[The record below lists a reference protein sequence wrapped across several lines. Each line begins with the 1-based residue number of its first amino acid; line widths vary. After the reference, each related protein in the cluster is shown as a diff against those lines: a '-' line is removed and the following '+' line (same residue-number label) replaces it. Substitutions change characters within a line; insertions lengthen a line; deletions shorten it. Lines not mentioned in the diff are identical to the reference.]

1 MAQDHAPTSPPDSPG
16 GSPASRS
23 LRREAS
29 RHSIISGK
37 SGRQSR
43 VDAHGNVIE
52 KGKKV
57 HHCAFPD
64 DKDPAQSV
72 TETFEVTA
80 YKGTCLNTSESSQ
93 QGCTCSVL

>member
-43 VDAHGNVIE
+43 VDAHGNTIE
-52 KGKKV
+52 KGKKM

-64 DKDPAQSV
+64 DKDSAQPVSQ
-72 TETFEVTA
+72 TFEVTA
-80 YKGTCLNTSESSQ
+80 YKGTFPNMSDGGS
-93 QGCTCSVL
+93 QGCCTVS